1 MKKIKTIFFV
11 LQNISVIFVY
21 VAFPYNGV
29 LSFSENSSLY
39 SDMISYQTEF
49 STKSVVDCFL
59 ESYYP
64 SETGYFVESKVITAF
79 CGFVEYFV
87 ESENPLL
94 LQPTVS
100 PTSGLPGQS
109 YTFSVIYKDNQNDA
123 PKSGYPKVRVF
134 IDQAEIAGSPFTLDV
149 LGSDYSEGVLC
160 STTIVLNIASDRY
173 SFYFMTYDMWDFY
186 QASEIMVNQP
196 VVNTPPQ
203 LAWTSEA
210 GYESDGVEPN
220 FGDINTIFYF
230 RIKYIDADNHPPLQ
244 EYPKVF
250 ILQNGTTIQTLSLNY
265 VTGVYNTIF
274 TNFCFR
280 TMDWAY

>member
-1 MKKIKTIFFV
+1 MKKFIKVVFQVYIAIFLLNLTLF
-11 LQNISVIFVY
+11 S
-21 VAFPYNGV
+21 YNGV

-134 IDQAEIAGSPFTLDV
+134 IDQAEMLEV
-149 LGSDYSEGVLC
+149 
-160 STTIVLNIASDRY
+160 
-173 SFYFMTYDMWDFY
+173 
-186 QASEIMVNQP
+186 
-196 VVNTPPQ
+196 
-203 LAWTSEA
+203 
-210 GYESDGVEPN
+210 
-220 FGDINTIFYF
+220 
-230 RIKYIDADNHPPLQ
+230 
-244 EYPKVF
+244 
-250 ILQNGTTIQTLSLNY
+250 LSLWM
-265 VTGVYNTIF
+265 F
-274 TNFCFR
+274 
-280 TMDWAY
+280 